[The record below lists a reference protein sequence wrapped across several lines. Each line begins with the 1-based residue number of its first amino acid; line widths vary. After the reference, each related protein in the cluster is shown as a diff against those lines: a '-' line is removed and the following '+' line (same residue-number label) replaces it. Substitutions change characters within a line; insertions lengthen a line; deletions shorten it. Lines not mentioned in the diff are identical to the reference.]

1 MKFQIRQK
9 CYETNS
15 SSMHSCVM
23 TKKNKDVRM
32 TQDEVRDEFYLNEDW
47 YKAQHKNDEQEI
59 VKLYFYHNEFD
70 RSPFEV
76 LFSFRDKL
84 AYAVAEYCG
93 GNYSMESYLKAEDT
107 FDEIFKPL
115 LIRLIG
121 CDEIEWDNWDY
132 SHHFIVYSNNE
143 AEYFDEFEEVPY
155 EKMIYIRES
164 IKDRKISENDVVDNY
179 YTNIDIDG
187 KHIEDAYFD
196 VPDFG
201 YIDHESCGRLRKFLE
216 INNLSLED
224 FLTRKDIL
232 VVIDGD
238 EYQIFNNMVD
248 CELIDID
255 NIESQYPDY
264 IHRRRIDNEDTD

>member
-15 SSMHSCVM
+15 SSMHSYVK
-23 TKKNKDVRM
+23 TKKNKGIRM
-32 TQDEVRDEFYLNEDW
+32 TQEEIRDEFYLNEDW
-47 YKAQHKNDEQEI
+47 YKYQHKNDEQEV
-59 VKLYFYHNEFD
+59 VKLCFYHNEFG

-76 LFSFRDKL
+76 LSSFREKL
-84 AYAVAEYCG
+84 AYAIAEYCG
-93 GNYSMESYLKAEDT
+93 GNYSMKSYIEAENT

-121 CDEIEWDNWDY
+121 CNDIKWDNWETKR
-132 SHHFIVYSNNE
+132 FVVYSDDK

-155 EKMIYIRES
+155 KKMVYVNKS
-164 IKDRKISENDVVDNY
+164 NKKDFSKDDLINDCYV
-179 YTNIDIDG
+179 NIDKDG
-187 KHIEDAYFD
+187 RHIENAYFD
-196 VPDFG
+196 VPNFG

-224 FLTRKDIL
+224 FLIRKDIL

-238 EYQIFNNMVD
+238 EYQIFNDMAD
-248 CELIDID
+248 CGLIDID
-255 NIESQYPDY
+255 NIEVQYPDY
-264 IHRRRIDNEDTD
+264 IHRRRTDNEDAD